1 MGLNSA
7 EKERLEQLDDISLV
21 EHLLALQ
28 QQCVDLFN
36 KREMNHN
43 DHEKW
48 LFYHEQY
55 YEKTSELIDVKYMV
69 CGRMRYKSLYEDLK
83 QATFGSK

>member
-7 EKERLEQLDDISLV
+7 ECERLEKLDDISLV

-36 KREMNHN
+36 KREMNRNNPERWEYYHN
-43 DHEKW
+43 A
-48 LFYHEQY
+48 Y
-55 YEKTSELIDVKYMV
+55 YEKTSELIEIKYMV
-69 CGRMRYKSLYEDLK
+69 CGRMIKGR
-83 QATFGSK
+83 